1 MSVLTKLTF
10 SLEAFYSSSKFDFSS
25 GQYSGEGVV
34 VRLYRIGRQWWGGRR
49 ADHYQQIN

>member
-1 MSVLTKLTF
+1 MNLVTF

-34 VRLYRIGRQWWGGRR
+34 VRLYRIGRHWWANRG
-49 ADHYQQIN
+49 ANQYHQIN